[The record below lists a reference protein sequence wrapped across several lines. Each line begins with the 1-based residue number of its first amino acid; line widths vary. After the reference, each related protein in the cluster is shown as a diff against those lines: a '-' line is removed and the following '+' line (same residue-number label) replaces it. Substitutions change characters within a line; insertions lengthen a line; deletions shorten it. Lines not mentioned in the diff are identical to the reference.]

1 MLGTLR
7 IAMLNNGVDLKVWR
21 GGILSAAHTQAD
33 VDFTVNAW
41 RKSLRAMK
49 EEGLLA
55 GAKNDKAATA

>member
-1 MLGTLR
+1 
-7 IAMLNNGVDLKVWR
+7 MLNNGVDLKVWR